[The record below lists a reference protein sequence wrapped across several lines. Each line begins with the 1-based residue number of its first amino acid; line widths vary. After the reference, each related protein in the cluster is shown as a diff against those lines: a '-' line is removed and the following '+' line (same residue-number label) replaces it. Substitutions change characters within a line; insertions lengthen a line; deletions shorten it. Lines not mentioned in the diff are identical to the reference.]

1 MFIAALVI
9 IVRNWKQPRHPLTEE
24 WIKERWYIYTMDYY
38 SAFKKDKIVKFT
50 SKWME
55 LEKLILD
62 EVFQAQ
68 KDKYSMYLLICG
80 YWLLS

>member
-1 MFIAALVI
+1 
-9 IVRNWKQPRHPLTEE
+9 
-24 WIKERWYIYTMDYY
+24 MDYY